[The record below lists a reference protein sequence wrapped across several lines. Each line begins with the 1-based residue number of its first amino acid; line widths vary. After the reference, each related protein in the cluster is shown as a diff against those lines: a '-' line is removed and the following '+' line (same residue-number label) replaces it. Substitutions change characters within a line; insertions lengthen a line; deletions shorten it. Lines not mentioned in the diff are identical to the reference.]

1 MIRHLVYI
9 LLLGLTSFLFVVC
22 GQSNEVPASEPT
34 ATPKPAPTATPKLAP
49 TATPK
54 LAPTATSKPAPTATS
69 KPAPTATSK
78 PAPTATP
85 KPAPTATPKPAPTAT
100 PKPAP
105 TATPKPAPTAT
116 PKPAPTAT
124 PVPLLTAIDQE
135 DLTIVKNH
143 MAMGTDPNSGPILQG
158 FPFEGAFPIHLAV
171 LKNNR
176 EIVRVLLENG
186 AQIDI
191 KADNSDEA
199 TPLHWAAFYSMED
212 MVTFLISEGAP
223 INALDAN
230 GTSPIDSANYAKVL
244 SQGNPETLQKLNSI
258 IEILESNGGLSAEEL
273 TRLSGIESTPGVESV
288 EINTYGFKLIVDG
301 SISIESS
308 GLLADNAREQDG
320 IVFFQYEGA
329 NTTLLWI
336 TGSDQDELLPDIY
349 TQIVEAQPELTFSLI
364 NEGDIAVD
372 SSQGKY
378 LTFVANSDSGEVEAG
393 GLTGVWTCPTD
404 RVFSLT
410 VTGLDPVV
418 LQIRFKRLIDNFTCT
433 P

>member
-34 ATPKPAPTATPKLAP
+34 ATPKPAP